1 MQLHTGLSQYTE
13 FRLRADHREIRLRGT
28 KPSRLF
34 WAEYFWQVFTIV
46 GQLRRPLIGKR
57 GGLFSYFCR
66 HNFIIRRKL
75 WLVLE
80 KPNFYQV
87 MIFIALTL
95 QFWAGSLLF
104 IHYLL
109 FIYCFLDSNHHP
121 SDLKWRKKCKILRGF
136 EPASFKSAF
145 HAATTEL

>member
-1 MQLHTGLSQYTE
+1 MEPTVSELYCRTIPY
-13 FRLRADHREIRLRGT
+13 DHREIRLRVT

-34 WAEYFWQVFTIV
+34 WAQYFLQVFTIV

-75 WLVLE
+75 WWVLE

-136 EPASFKSAF
+136 EPASFKSIF